1 MIMIHFI
8 RNVMLLLIWLML
20 SLIGLNIVSGQSID
34 QLKRVRVEIFNG
46 LVDGLDLTLHCKSG
60 MRILVPM

>member
-1 MIMIHFI
+1 
-8 RNVMLLLIWLML
+8 ML
-20 SLIGLNIVSGQSID
+20 SLIGLNIVSRQSID